1 MQDELRKIAASLRE
15 MAKKA
20 EKDKT
25 VKCAQI
31 LSAAM
36 GLELLKRKIEGVQNV

>member
-15 MAKKA
+15 MAKQA

-25 VKCAQI
+25 IKCAQI
-31 LSAAM
+31 LCAAT
-36 GLELLKRKIEGVQNV
+36 GIELLKRKIRGVSNV